1 MNSDGI
7 LIVEG
12 YNAAVLVE
20 RGHLVVRDG
29 FPNEGKVREVRF
41 PRGRCEIERMVVRA
55 PGGTV
60 SMSAIDWCARMGIA
74 ISFVASDSTLLNTLV
89 PDAPH
94 DGPVKRA
101 QAVAGT
107 TDDALTLSRYLLT
120 RKLDSQIG
128 SIAHD
133 FSNLGIGS
141 SQSRAASTKQIES
154 CKSSLAT
161 AKTLDDFLVLEGN
174 AAQAYWDLLAA
185 TPLPWR
191 KWAYKRIP
199 AHWAA
204 ISPRASGG
212 RDRVRDATD
221 PFNAVL
227 NYCYTLLE
235 VETRIACEAVG
246 LDPDLGLLH
255 VDERLRESFIF
266 DLLEPLRAKADV
278 WALELLHKEKLHPAM
293 FHELRDGV
301 VRLDPDLT
309 ELLTRSLMPRF
320 AKAALEVA
328 NDYARQLRRIAV
340 PLKLFRTA
348 QKPIAQRREV
358 WTQTTCTYCK
368 EPLPRKGLKFCGRP
382 CYLRY
387 SVEIAKPINKAHVR
401 LAEMRA
407 AGLSPGHGGEA
418 AKKRGA
424 KLAESNRRRSL
435 GLTPDEMRN
444 RRAMQQRRYRSPKQG
459 SETD

>member
-1 MNSDGI
+1 MSKSSV
-7 LIVEG
+7 LVVEG
-12 YNAAVLVE
+12 YAAKLNVE

-29 FPNEGKVREVRF
+29 FTMEDRREIHF
-41 PRGRCEIERMVVRA
+41 PRGRCEVERIVVRA

-60 SMSAIDWCARMGIA
+60 SMDAIDWCARMGIA
-74 ISFVASDSTLLNTLV
+74 VSFVASDSTLLNCLI

-101 QAVAGT
+101 QAVSAV
-107 TDDALTLSRYLLT
+107 TDDAVHLARYLLGK
-120 RKLDSQIG
+120 KLDSQVSAIER
-128 SIAHD
+128 D
-133 FSNLGIGS
+133 FPRLGIVNDLGKS
-141 SQSRAASTKQIES
+141 AATSEIHACKASLMEATTLVDFLTLEGRAAQ
-154 CKSSLAT
+154 
-161 AKTLDDFLVLEGN
+161 V
-174 AAQAYWDLLAA
+174 YWDVLVE

-191 KWAYKRIP
+191 PWALKRIP

-204 ISPRASGG
+204 ISPRTSGR

-235 VETRIACEAVG
+235 VETRIACEVVG

-255 VDERLRESFIF
+255 TDDRLRESFIY
-266 DLLEPLRAKADV
+266 DLLEPLRSKADV

-309 ELLTRSLMPRF
+309 GLLAAQLMPRF
-320 AKAALEVA
+320 RKAALELA
-328 NDYARQLRRIAV
+328 NDYAKQLRRITV
-340 PLKLFRTA
+340 PRRLVREGP
-348 QKPIAQRREV
+348 KPLEQRRES
-358 WTQTTCTYCK
+358 WDRSACGYCK
-368 EPLPRKGLKFCGRP
+368 EPLPRKGLKYCGRH

-387 SVEIAKPINKAHVR
+387 SVEVAKPIEKANAR

-407 AGLSPGHGGEA
+407 SGLDPGHGGEA
-418 AKKRGA
+418 AKRRGA
-424 KLAESNRRRSL
+424 KIAQTNRRRSL
-435 GLTPDEMRN
+435 GFGPDEML
-444 RRAMQQRRYRSPKQG
+444 AHKAAQMRRYRADRKA
-459 SETD
+459 